1 MRNFVLFLCNL
12 LDLSTG
18 RPVQV
23 KVERQLQQT
32 TLDVNGKNVTQN
44 VVMKFVDRY
53 FRQPWNQGG
62 NLGRPYN

>member
-1 MRNFVLFLCNL
+1 MGIDSIDISYVIVLT
-12 LDLSTG
+12 DLSTG

-32 TLDVNGKNVTQN
+32 TLFVNGKNVTEN
-44 VVMKFVDRY
+44 VAMKFVDRY

-62 NLGRPYN
+62 NLGN